1 MRGIYIQDVTDKVT
15 ISALNYYG
23 ADFKVD
29 VYDQDTNTYIYQNLP
44 MIESAEP
51 ITNISTL
58 VSENRTAGVES
69 IKVNSVTGY
78 QIHDR
83 ITLSSGASEIFR
95 IVSIDAVNNEL
106 GLHKATKID
115 VTTLTT
121 VNISGALGLYW
132 LDLTMSNIG
141 TFLIKAK
148 DSVYGL
154 QRTDAIK
161 VVTQKQA
168 REFKILV

>member
-83 ITLSSGASEIFR
+83 
-95 IVSIDAVNNEL
+95 
-106 GLHKATKID
+106 
-115 VTTLTT
+115 TLTT

-154 QRTDAIK
+154 QRFFSK
-161 VVTQKQA
+161 SLN
-168 REFKILV
+168 R